1 MSFTRKISSEL
12 RAYQGDI
19 FKQTALP
26 ASGNKMSDAF
36 EAAGILSG
44 SEIVVAALTSIT
56 IAEDKTLV
64 IELYGA
70 DSASGDYAKEAE
82 IFSVTG
88 AKTFAAGDELVR
100 FVPNSA
106 SKYYQK
112 LKVTDDS
119 DLSSAMITAYLVHKG

>member
-1 MSFTRKISSEL
+1 MSFTGKISSEL

-19 FKQTALP
+19 FKQTSLP
-26 ASGNKMSDAF
+26 ADGNKMSDRF

-44 SEIVVAALTSIT
+44 SEIVIAALTDIV
-56 IAEDKTLV
+56 IGENKKLV

-70 DSASGDYAKEAE
+70 DSPDGNYAREAE
-82 IFSVTG
+82 ILSVTG
-88 AKTFAAGDELVR
+88 ARTFSAGEELAR